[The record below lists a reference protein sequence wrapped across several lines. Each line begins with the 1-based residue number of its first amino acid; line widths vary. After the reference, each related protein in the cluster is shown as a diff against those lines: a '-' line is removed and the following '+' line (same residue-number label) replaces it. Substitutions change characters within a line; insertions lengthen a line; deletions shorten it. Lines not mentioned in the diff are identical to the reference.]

1 MVDKVLMP
9 VAEARKRILEAIEP
23 MVPERAALNRAL
35 GRVLAGNVVAQ
46 RTQPP
51 FDLSA
56 MDGYAVRSRDV
67 ANPPTR
73 LAVVGEAAAGGAY
86 EGTLGENEAVRI
98 FTGAPLPKGADA
110 IIIQEDTERDGEY
123 VISNFAAGVGAHVR
137 QAGIDFKEG
146 TVGLE
151 AGRRL
156 SSADIAFAAAMN
168 MPNVIVH
175 RRPKIAYFSTG
186 DELVLPGATPGP
198 NQIISA
204 NNDGLAALIEEAGG
218 VPFDLGV
225 VADDIIAIQSA
236 GRHAQDSDMLVTL
249 GGASVGD
256 HDLVQEALGADG
268 LKVDFWRVAMRP
280 GKPLMFGTYRELPML
295 GLPGNPVSALV
306 CAHLFLVPAIAA
318 MQGTH
323 ARSRVTQARLGRD
336 LQKNDQR
343 EYYMRA
349 TLTEHEGALPVAT
362 PFQVQDSSMLSTMSA
377 AECLVIRPPHA
388 AAAKAGDLV
397 QVMLLR

>member
-1 MVDKVLMP
+1 MGDNVLMP
-9 VAEARKRILEAIEP
+9 VAEAQKRIVDAIQP
-23 MVPERAALNRAL
+23 TVPERVVLAKAY

-56 MDGYAVRSRDV
+56 MDGYAVRASDV
-67 ANPPTR
+67 TELPAR
-73 LAVVGEAAAGGAY
+73 LSVVGEAAAGGGY
-86 EGTLGENEAVRI
+86 EGTLGKDQAVRI

-110 IIIQEDTERDGEY
+110 IVIQEDATRDGDH
-123 VISNFAAGVGAHVR
+123 VILHVAARVGCHVR
-137 QAGIDFKEG
+137 KTGIDFKEG
-146 TVGLE
+146 SVGLA
-151 AGRRL
+151 AGRKL
-156 SSADIAFAAAMN
+156 SAADIAFAAAMN

-225 VADDIIAIQSA
+225 VADEVIAIQSA

-256 HDLVQEALGADG
+256 HDLVQKALGADG
-268 LKVDFWRVAMRP
+268 LKVDFWRIAIRP

-318 MQGTH
+318 MQG
-323 ARSRVTQARLGRD
+323 ARRPPRLMQARLGRD
-336 LQKNDQR
+336 LPANDQR
-343 EYYMRA
+343 EDYMRA
-349 TLTEHEGALPVAT
+349 TLAEDGDALPVAT
-362 PFQVQDSSMLSTMSA
+362 PFEKQDSSMLSVISA
-377 AECLVIRPPHA
+377 ADCLVVRPPHV
-388 AAAKAGDLV
+388 AAAKAGDV
-397 QVMLLR
+397 VKVILLR